1 MKRRRKWLKAKVL
14 YNHTRNDSKKTE
26 QEAPLKG
33 PQFTQ
38 QKRNSCPKTND
49 TEKAN
54 TIGKPNTVGKPNT
67 IGKPNTAVMKTT
79 EMSRIMLL

>member
-14 YNHTRNDSKKTE
+14 YNHTRNNSKKTE
-26 QEAPLKG
+26 QEASLKG

-38 QKRNSCPKTND
+38 QKRNSCPETND
-49 TEKAN
+49 TGKAN

-67 IGKPNTAVMKTT
+67 AVRKTT
-79 EMSRIMLL
+79 EMSLITLL